1 MFGGLKKARFKTLPN
16 DIISGIIIALVS
28 IPISM
33 GYAQIAGLP
42 PIYGLYGSILP
53 VIIFALFSSSP
64 QFIFGVDAA
73 PAALVGGVLATLG
86 ISAGSEDAQ
95 KAVPLLAF
103 YTGIW
108 LFLFYIFK
116 AGRLTEYVSTPVM
129 GGFISGICT
138 TIILMQ
144 IPKLFGGVSGTG
156 EIHELAV
163 HIIKQAKLN
172 FSLPSLILGLT
183 TLALILICKKFAPK
197 FPMPVLIMIAAGV
210 LQYFFNYCTPFE
222 ISTLPKVTNSLDNF
236 SLLDFSAVSPIK
248 GMGLSLTIAVVIMA
262 ETLLSE
268 NNFAIR
274 NDYKINDNNEVLT
287 FALCNIS
294 ASAVG
299 CCPVNGSV
307 SRSSMNNQFGGKSQV
322 TSITAAVIMLVIVTF
337 CTGFIQYL
345 PVPVLTAIV
354 ISALL
359 GAIEFDLAKKLR
371 KINKK
376 EFFIFLAA
384 FFGVLIFGTIYGVI
398 IGVILSFVNVVIRES
413 NPPRSFLGVVPNRG
427 GFFDLNTNE
436 NARPIKNVVIYRFR
450 ANLFFANVKEFREDI
465 ENSVKPDTKCVIV
478 DASSI
483 GSIDTTGAATLEG
496 IYTKLK
502 QNGIRFYL
510 TEHSHALNDE
520 LRQLDLGH
528 IIEEGGVRRTI
539 SAALRAQGIQKPYEL
554 ELGENDSETTVAPN
568 FKEQLL
574 HEFEWAFG
582 DSAEERIET
591 YTEDILKN
599 ARNANLDEKSL
610 LELTDLWS
618 GLGSFDEDILL
629 ESLELHLSELS
640 KSTGI
645 DEDKLAKQ
653 IEERR
658 ETLYQYVKEE
668 DEEAFKNFRD
678 RRHEHMHLL
687 RDRQPEL
694 YRKLHDYHEEIVEK
708 RKEHLD
714 ELAEKHKERQRK
726 DNQ

>member
-1 MFGGLKKARFKTLPN
+1 MFGGLKTANAKSLPN

-53 VIIFALFSSSP
+53 VLVFALFSSSP

-73 PAALVGGVLATLG
+73 PAALVGGVLATLE
-86 ISAGSEDAQ
+86 ISSGSTRAQ
-95 KAVPLLAF
+95 KVVPLIAF

-108 LFLFYIFK
+108 LILFYIFK

-129 GGFISGICT
+129 GGFISGICA

-144 IPKLFGGVSGTG
+144 VPKLFGGVSGTG
-156 EIHELAV
+156 EIHELV
-163 HIIKQAKLN
+163 VNIVKQATLN
-172 FSLPSLILGLT
+172 FNFPSLILGITALM
-183 TLALILICKKFAPK
+183 LILICKKFVPK
-197 FPMPVLIMIAAGV
+197 FPMPVVIMAVAGI
-210 LQYFFNYCTPFE
+210 LQYLFDYCTPFE
-222 ISTLPKVTNSLDNF
+222 ISTLPKVTNSIDNF

-268 NNFAIR
+268 NNFAMR

-294 ASAVG
+294 SSLIG

-322 TSITAAVIMLVIVTF
+322 TSITAAVVMIVIVAF
-337 CTGFIQYL
+337 CTGFIEYL

-413 NPPRSFLGVVPNRG
+413 NPPRSFLGVVPDRG

-436 NARPIKNVVIYRFR
+436 NALPIKNVVIYRFR

-465 ENSVKPDTKCVIV
+465 ENAVKPDTKCVIV
-478 DASSI
+478 DASGI
-483 GSIDTTGAATLEG
+483 ASIDTTGATTLEG
-496 IYTKLK
+496 IYSKLK
-502 QNGIRFYL
+502 QKGIRFYL
-510 TEHSHALNDE
+510 TEHSHTLNDE

-539 SAALRAQGIQKPYEL
+539 SAALRAQGIQKPYEF
-554 ELGENDSETTVAPN
+554 EFGENDSETVVAPN

-599 ARNANLDEKSL
+599 AKNANLDEKSL
-610 LELTDLWS
+610 LELTNLWS

-645 DEDKLAKQ
+645 DEDKLASQ

-658 ETLYQYVKEE
+658 ETLYQYVKKE
-668 DEEAFKNFRD
+668 DETAFKDFRN

-708 RKEHLD
+708 RNEHLD
-714 ELAEKHKERQRK
+714 DLAERRKERQRK

>member
-1 MFGGLKKARFKTLPN
+1 MFGGLKATRLKTLPN

-53 VIIFALFSSSP
+53 VLVFALFSSSP

-73 PAALVGGVLATLG
+73 PAALIGGVLATLG

-95 KAVPLLAF
+95 NVVPLLAF

-129 GGFISGICT
+129 GGFISGICA

-156 EIHELAV
+156 EIHELIA
-163 HIIKQAKLN
+163 HIIKQAELN
-172 FSLPSLILGLT
+172 FSIPSFILGLAT
-183 TLALILICKKFAPK
+183 LILILVCKKFAPK
-197 FPMPVLIMIAAGV
+197 FPMPVLVMVLAGIFQR
-210 LQYFFNYCTPFE
+210 LFNYCSPFE
-222 ISTLPKVTNSLDNF
+222 IATLPKVTNSLDNF
-236 SLLDFSAVSPIK
+236 SLLDFSAISPIK
-248 GMGLSLTIAVVIMA
+248 GMGLSLTVAVVIMA

-294 ASAVG
+294 ASLVG

-307 SRSSMNNQFGGKSQV
+307 SRSSMNNQFGGKSQA
-322 TSITAAVIMLVIVTF
+322 TSITAAVVMIIIVAF
-337 CTGFIQYL
+337 CTGYIQYL

-359 GAIEFDLAKKLR
+359 GAIEFGLAKKLR

-398 IGVILSFVNVVIRES
+398 IGVILSFVNVVLRES
-413 NPPRSFLGVVPNRG
+413 NPQRSFLGVVPDRG
-427 GFFDLNTNE
+427 GFFDLSTNE
-436 NARPIKNVVIYRFR
+436 NALPIKNVVIYRFR

-465 ENSVKPDTKCVIV
+465 ENAVNPDTKCVIV

-496 IYTKLK
+496 IYAKLK
-502 QNGIRFYL
+502 QKGIRFYL
-510 TEHSHALNDE
+510 TEHSHTLNDE

-554 ELGENDSETTVAPN
+554 ETNEGSHKVLSTPN

-582 DSAEERIET
+582 DSAEERIEI

-599 ARNANLDEKSL
+599 ARNANLDEQSL

-645 DEDKLAKQ
+645 DEDKLASQ

-658 ETLYQYVKEE
+658 ETLYQYVKKE
-668 DEEAFKNFRD
+668 DEAAFKDFRN

-687 RDRQPEL
+687 RDKQPEL

-708 RKEHLD
+708 RKDRLD
-714 ELAEKHKERQRK
+714 SLAEKHKK
-726 DNQ
+726 

>member
-1 MFGGLKKARFKTLPN
+1 MFGGLKAAKPKTLPN

-53 VIIFALFSSSP
+53 VVIFALFSSSP

-73 PAALVGGVLATLG
+73 PAALVGGVLTTLG
-86 ISAGSEDAQ
+86 ISAGSESAQ
-95 KAVPLLAF
+95 KVVPLLAF

-108 LFLFYIFK
+108 LLLFFIFK

-129 GGFISGICT
+129 GGFISGICA

-156 EIHELAV
+156 EIHQLV
-163 HIIKQAKLN
+163 IHIVEQAKLN
-172 FSLPSLILGLT
+172 FNIFSLLIGVA
-183 TLALILICKKFAPK
+183 TLALILVCKKFAPK
-197 FPMPVLIMIAAGV
+197 FPMPVILMIVAGV
-210 LQYFFNYCTPFE
+210 LQYFFNYCTPLE

-236 SLLDFSAVSPIK
+236 SLLDFSVISPIK
-248 GMGLSLTIAVVIMA
+248 GMGLSLTVAVVIMA

-268 NNFAIR
+268 NNFAMR
-274 NDYKINDNNEVLT
+274 SDYKINDNNEVLT
-287 FALCNIS
+287 FALCNIA

-322 TSITAAVIMLVIVTF
+322 TSLTAAVVMLLIVTF
-337 CTGFIQYL
+337 CTGFIEYL

-376 EFFIFLAA
+376 EFFIFIAA
-384 FFGVLIFGTIYGVI
+384 FLGVLIFGTIYGVI
-398 IGVILSFVNVVIRES
+398 IGVILSFVNVVLRES
-413 NPPRSFLGVVPNRG
+413 NPPRSFLGVVNGRG
-427 GFFDLNTNE
+427 GFFDLDTNE
-436 NARPIKNVVIYRFR
+436 NARPIKGVVIYRFR

-465 ENSVKPDTKCVIV
+465 ESSIKPDTKCVIV

-483 GSIDTTGAATLEG
+483 GSIDTTGAAALEG
-496 IYTKLK
+496 IYSKLK

-510 TEHSHALNDE
+510 TEHSQALNDE
-520 LRQLDLGH
+520 LRKLDLGH

-539 SAALRAQGIQKPYEL
+539 SAALRAQGMEKPYEL
-554 ELGENDSETTVAPN
+554 ELGENDVKNYVPN

-582 DSAEERIET
+582 DSAEERIEI

-599 ARNANLDEKSL
+599 AKNANLDEHSL
-610 LELTDLWS
+610 LEFTNLWA

-658 ETLYQYVKEE
+658 ETLYQYVKKE
-668 DEEAFKNFRD
+668 DDEAFKNFRD

-687 RDRQPEL
+687 RDKQPEL

-708 RKEHLD
+708 RKEHID
-714 ELAEKHKERQRK
+714 EFIEKRKEHQ
-726 DNQ
+726 NQKGK